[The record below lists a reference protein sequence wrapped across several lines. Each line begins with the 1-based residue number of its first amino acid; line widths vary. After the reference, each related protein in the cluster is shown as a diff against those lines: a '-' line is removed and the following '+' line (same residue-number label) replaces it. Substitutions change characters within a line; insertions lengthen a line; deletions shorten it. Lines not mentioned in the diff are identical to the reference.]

1 MQITGAMTMTL
12 SCSTIRKTNSPG
24 AAFRDATHVV
34 QANTIIS
41 HLLSEDRMDE
51 LSCVVVDEVC

>member
-1 MQITGAMTMTL
+1 MFHDSEDQH
-12 SCSTIRKTNSPG
+12 

-41 HLLSEDRMDE
+41 HLLSEGTPRIC
-51 LSCVVVDEVC
+51 LYVHTVPRLVVTVDCAVDLID